1 MKQILVVLLLINS
14 VLLSENLR
22 LVAGFYDNRMPR
34 TIYTYK
40 EFDDKLELRSSTE
53 YYENGQKSYEVIYR
67 DGLRSKKIWW
77 YDNGNKK
84 KKITYKDGKL
94 DGHWV
99 TWNYDGNMEIEK
111 LYKNGSLIE
120 ERSIIQQHQ

>member
-77 YDNGNKK
+77 YDNGNKRK
-84 KKITYKDGKL
+84 RSHIKTGNWMVTGSHGIT
-94 DGHWV
+94 
-99 TWNYDGNMEIEK
+99 MEIWK
-111 LYKNGSLIE
+111 WKNYIRMVL
-120 ERSIIQQHQ
+120 

>member
-1 MKQILVVLLLINS
+1 M
-14 VLLSENLR
+14 
-22 LVAGFYDNRMPR
+22 
-34 TIYTYK
+34 
-40 EFDDKLELRSSTE
+40 RSSSE

-84 KKITYKDGKL
+84 KRITYKDGKL

-99 TWNYDGNMEIEK
+99 TWNYDGNMEMEK